1 MFSQLSSNK
10 LRLHTVTRLFW
21 RNSAICNFTK
31 KSDRQQSTSSI
42 KGYTV
47 FLSSFVLLSKKR
59 KDRRKETHNLV
70 VIKVIGCCVL
80 LVSVFFFFL
89 LLSTRN
95 KKGEAKENTT
105 QTNTAARRQ
114 HLTCNNKSSCV
125 CTALFRESL
134 SLFLHVRSTVF
145 AGKPPSLEI
154 RNLGWKVDTWR
165 KIEF

>member
-1 MFSQLSSNK
+1 MFSQLSLIK

-47 FLSSFVLLSKKR
+47 FLSSFVSSFKEKEKTEGR
-59 KDRRKETHNLV
+59 KHTTLW

-80 LVSVFFFFL
+80 LVSVVFFFFFL
-89 LLSTRN
+89 LQKEKR
-95 KKGEAKENTT
+95 KGEAKENTT

-114 HLTCNNKSSCV
+114 HLTLQQKSSCV
-125 CTALFRESL
+125 CTCTVQRELITLSSRSL
-134 SLFLHVRSTVF
+134 HGVG
-145 AGKPPSLEI
+145 GKAAKSW
-154 RNLGWKVDTWR
+154 N
-165 KIEF
+165 